1 MLTSVTLSPVRFS
14 TRFITLRRTSSV
26 VCGIT
31 VPYSMAIVRSK
42 AASSSPTSAETPLV
56 SLPPPLVELPPPTA
70 LVTLPKN
77 PLTAAAVLPPICTFS
92 TSCAATPAILLTAAS
107 PMVVRPRCWR
117 GCWLC
122 CCSLMSLFFLLLL
135 LLLGFRVGGCVPT
148 GTPRHSSVLGG
159 RRSADGDRARDSL
172 LLLGPLLG
180 PLSGTS

>member
-56 SLPPPLVELPPPTA
+56 RLLPPPVELPPPTA
-70 LVTLPKN
+70 PVTLPKN

-107 PMVVRPRCWR
+107 PMVVRPRCW
-117 GCWLC
+117 LC
-122 CCSLMSLFFLLLL
+122 CCSLMFWFLLLL
-135 LLLGFRVGGCVPT
+135 LLLWFRDGGCVPT
-148 GTPRHSSVLGG
+148 GRPRHSS
-159 RRSADGDRARDSL
+159 RC
-172 LLLGPLLG
+172 LGPKICG
-180 PLSGTS
+180 WGQG